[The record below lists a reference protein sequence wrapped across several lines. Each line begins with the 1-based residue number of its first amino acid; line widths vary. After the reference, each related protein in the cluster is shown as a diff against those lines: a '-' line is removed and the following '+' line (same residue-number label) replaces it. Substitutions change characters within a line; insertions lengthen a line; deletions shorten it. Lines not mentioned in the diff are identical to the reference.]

1 MNPLERRERPWKHR
15 GVTVQRGAVNVED
28 LAAMQLRGGAGG
40 GRAGRSAPRG
50 ARPSDFFGE
59 IGLLVTGRRTASVV
73 SLSPMRLIVM
83 FESSFRRLERELPVC
98 ADAVRAAAA
107 ARFPVV

>member
-1 MNPLERRERPWKHR
+1 MNGGRPWKHR

-28 LAAMQLRGGAGG
+28 LAAMQLRGGRAEVV
-40 GRAGRSAPRG
+40 AGRSAPRG

-73 SLSPMRLIVM
+73 SLSMRLIAM

>member
-1 MNPLERRERPWKHR
+1 METS

-50 ARPSDFFGE
+50 ARRDFFGE

>member
-1 MNPLERRERPWKHR
+1 
-15 GVTVQRGAVNVED
+15 
-28 LAAMQLRGGAGG
+28 MQLRGGAGG

-50 ARPSDFFGE
+50 ARRDFFGE

-73 SLSPMRLIVM
+73 SLSMRLIAM

-98 ADAVRAAAA
+98 ADAVRAAAV
-107 ARFPVV
+107 ARFPVVYGRSRAFPAAARRLSAGACLR